1 MSKLSIYPPLL
12 TGGSIKKKREEIK
25 RYFLNT
31 YELYEK
37 MFEVLKSDE
46 VFYKKSELTRH
57 PMIFYFGHTATFFI
71 NKLVNMKIIHE
82 RINPEFE
89 SIFAVGVDEMSW
101 DDIDSKNYNWPSV
114 DETRTYRKEVKK
126 LVLNLI
132 EKLPLSLP
140 ISWDSEMWI
149 ILMGIEHERIHIE
162 TSSVLHRQMPLEFVK
177 ELDEFEVCIEFSE
190 APQNELVTIPT
201 CQAILGKDK
210 NDKYYGWDNEYGE
223 YLENVEEFQTSKYL
237 VSNAEFME
245 FVKDGGYENREFW
258 SEEGLKFLDITNAK
272 HPTFWI
278 LEDGEYFYRNL
289 SAKTHMPR
297 NFPVDVNA
305 LEAEAFCRYKSAKDG
320 VGYQL
325 PSEAEYEAI
334 CRHVGID
341 DIVDENDANLNLKYM
356 SSTPVD

>member
-1 MSKLSIYPPLL
+1 MLNKSSIYPPLL

-46 VFYKKSELTRH
+46 VFYKKSESTRH

-101 DDIDSKNYNWPSV
+101 DDVDSKNYNWPSV

-162 TSSVLHRQMPLEFVK
+162 TSLVLHRQMP
-177 ELDEFEVCIEFSE
+177 IS
-190 APQNELVTIPT
+190 LV
-201 CQAILGKDK
+201 QS
-210 NDKYYGWDNEYGE
+210 
-223 YLENVEEFQTSKYL
+223 VEEFNVCQNS
-237 VSNAEFME
+237 A
-245 FVKDGGYENREFW
+245 DAPEN
-258 SEEGLKFLDITNAK
+258 SMLKI
-272 HPTFWI
+272 
-278 LEDGEYFYRNL
+278 
-289 SAKTHMPR
+289 
-297 NFPVDVNA
+297 
-305 LEAEAFCRYKSAKDG
+305 KS
-320 VGYQL
+320 
-325 PSEAEYEAI
+325 
-334 CRHVGID
+334 
-341 DIVDENDANLNLKYM
+341 
-356 SSTPVD
+356 